1 MSYYVT
7 LGGIYISGVTD
18 VAMTS
23 GRDLTAYDGLGN
35 GNFSVPDSENL
46 REWTISCELSEVNT
60 RNLPHWQG
68 ASYVFSSFETML
80 KTKDYSRFLVTSG
93 SKNISE
99 LVYIKQYQQKEK
111 YDGVYDV
118 EIVVQ
123 EYKPV
128 SVKTTDVP
136 YIARPGKIPV
146 APKAVAGSTAY
157 SSAKKYTGTAPSA
170 VKAADF
176 KKIDYADMKTGKP
189 ASNPCTLPATVK
201 MGITTVP
208 LGSMPVDQSK
218 VVDTS
223 YKGPTVIG
231 TLTDSIV
238 GNFNVIKKGISDYL
252 KKWW

>member
-7 LGGIYISGVTD
+7 LGGIYISGIANVGL
-18 VAMTS
+18 TS
-23 GRDLTAYDGLGN
+23 GRDLTTYDGLGN
-35 GNFSVPDSENL
+35 GSFSVPDSENL
-46 REWTISCELSEVNT
+46 REWTISCELSETNY
-60 RNLPHWQG
+60 RNLPHWQA
-68 ASYVFSSFETML
+68 ASYIFSSFETML
-80 KTKDYSRFLVTSG
+80 KTKDYSRFLVISD

-99 LVYIKQYQQKEK
+99 LAYLKQYQQKEK
-111 YDGVYDV
+111 YNGVYDV
-118 EIVVQ
+118 EITVQ

-128 SVKTTDVP
+128 AVKTTGVP
-136 YIARPGKIPV
+136 YITRPGKIPV
-146 APKAVAGSTAY
+146 APKTVVVKTAY
-157 SSAKKYTGTAPSA
+157 SSAKEYTGTAPSA

-176 KKIDYADMKTGKP
+176 KKIDYADMKTNKP

-201 MGITTVP
+201 VGITTIP